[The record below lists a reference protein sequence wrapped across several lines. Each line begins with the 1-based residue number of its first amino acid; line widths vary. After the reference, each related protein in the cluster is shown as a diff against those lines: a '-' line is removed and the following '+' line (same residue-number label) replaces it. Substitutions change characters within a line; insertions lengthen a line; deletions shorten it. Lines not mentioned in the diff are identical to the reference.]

1 MSKNPIK
8 MNVIKKKI
16 CMTQDEKT
24 GEYHFFSGDPLD
36 KNSQEV
42 QIGDVVKGFTE
53 VGGSADNPIVL
64 VLTVGICQRHEPFNF
79 ERAREIAAD
88 VDGEWEVR
96 DRNGE
101 HVDILPRMANDQN
114 YPINAVVYNA
124 DGSVLAN
131 RRYALD
137 GACSTRDERQRLVL
151 ARKHN
156 SDMQ

>member
-1 MSKNPIK
+1 M
-8 MNVIKKKI
+8 KKI
-16 CMTQDEKT
+16 
-24 GEYHFFSGDPLD
+24 
-36 KNSQEV
+36 
-42 QIGDVVKGFTE
+42 
-53 VGGSADNPIVL
+53 GSLVL
-64 VLTVGICQRHEPFNF
+64 VLVLVMAFCVPFASADDSFTVGICQRHEPFSF

-137 GACSTRDERQRLVL
+137 GACSTRDERQRLVI